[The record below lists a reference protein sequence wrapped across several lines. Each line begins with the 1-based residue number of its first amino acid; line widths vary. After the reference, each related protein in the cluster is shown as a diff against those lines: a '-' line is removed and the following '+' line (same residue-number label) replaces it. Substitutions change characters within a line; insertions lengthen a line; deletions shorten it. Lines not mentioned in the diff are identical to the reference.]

1 MKSKK
6 IWYGGCFIGILSLL
20 AVFLFDLNETLNIV
34 LIQVFAIS
42 FTISFVNII
51 HNKMLKEDLDYKI
64 NVNDE
69 RNEKIRDKVNATM
82 LGILMV
88 LMGLIAV
95 VSISIKAYLPAILLG
110 LSVFISPLIMF
121 FISRYY
127 ESRY

>member
-6 IWYGGCFIGILSLL
+6 IWYAGCFIGILSLL
-20 AVFLFDLNETLNIV
+20 AVFLFDLDETRNIV
-34 LIQVFAIS
+34 LTQVFAIS
-42 FTISFVNII
+42 FTFSIVNIV
-51 HNKMLKEDLDYKI
+51 HNKMLKDDLDYKI

-82 LGILMV
+82 TGVLMV

-110 LSVFISPLIMF
+110 FSVSISPLIMF

-127 ESRY
+127 ERIY